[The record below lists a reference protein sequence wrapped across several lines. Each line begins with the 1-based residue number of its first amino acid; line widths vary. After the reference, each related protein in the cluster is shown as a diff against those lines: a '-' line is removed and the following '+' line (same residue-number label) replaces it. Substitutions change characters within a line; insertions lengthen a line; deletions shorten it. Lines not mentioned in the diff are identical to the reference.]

1 MCQSEWGIPLTQ
13 IELKRE
19 SHAEMKPDSRAA
31 ADSPGLRGVFRLIA
45 ILWLSLPF
53 LLDLKFGSP
62 APGKRKLRAV
72 RLRRLLVRLG
82 PTFIKIGQ
90 ALANRPDLVPYEYLK
105 ELEQLQDNVPAF
117 ANFRARRILKRAL
130 AGKKLK
136 PEFVFSTIGKSPI
149 AAASLGQVYEARLW
163 NGDRVAIKIQRP
175 GAEKKIERDV
185 AALRMV
191 AGFAESRKDIGL
203 GINWTDTVNEFAAMI
218 RLELD
223 FDHERRNGERFRE
236 NFKGWH
242 EIHVPR
248 FYPEYSDRHVL
259 VMEFVDGMK
268 PASGREIRAQGGD
281 PQKAL
286 QIIVKSYLKQLIEDG
301 FFHADPHPGNLRILR
316 DGRVAFFDFGMAG
329 QLEPDKRALFLDLLM
344 VISEKDI
351 EGIVRI
357 LADLGF
363 LRTGH
368 EFAEFQPAIE
378 QVFHHYLDRTDR
390 GSIRFHE
397 IVYALSE
404 IVYRYPFTIP
414 THFTYILRALL
425 TLEGLGMQLFA
436 SFSFFKFARPYAL
449 EMFFASEAKFMLGQL
464 ARRIRGES
472 DYSWDRVKQFS
483 RMFMNYVS
491 NKSLLD
497 WSKITKDDK
506 PALE

>member
-1 MCQSEWGIPLTQ
+1 MKKESQGLSGI
-13 IELKRE
+13 
-19 SHAEMKPDSRAA
+19 
-31 ADSPGLRGVFRLIA
+31 FRLLS
-45 ILWLSLPF
+45 ILVLSLPF
-53 LLDLKFGSP
+53 LIDVKYGSNTSSR
-62 APGKRKLRAV
+62 RKLRAV

-105 ELEQLQDNVPAF
+105 ELERLQDDVPAF
-117 ANFRARRILKRAL
+117 AGFRARRILRKTL
-130 AGKKLK
+130 ASKKLK
-136 PEFVFSTIGKSPI
+136 PEFVFSTVAKTPV

-163 NGDRVAIKIQRP
+163 NGERVAVKIQRP
-175 GAEKKIERDV
+175 GAEARIERDI
-185 AALRMV
+185 AALRLV
-191 AGFAESRKDIGL
+191 AGFAERRKDIGL
-203 GINWTDTVNEFAAMI
+203 GINWTETVNEFAGMI

-223 FDHERRNGERFRE
+223 FEHELKNAERFRE
-236 NFKGWH
+236 NFRGWQD
-242 EIHVPR
+242 IHVPR
-248 FYPEYSDRHVL
+248 FYPEYSDKHVL
-259 VMEFVDGMK
+259 VMEFVDGLK
-268 PASGREIRAQGGD
+268 PASAREIRAGGGD

-286 QIIVKSYLKQLIEDG
+286 QTIVKSYLKQLIEDG
-301 FFHADPHPGNLRILR
+301 FFHADPHPGNLRILK

-329 QLEPDKRALFLDLLM
+329 ELLEDKRALFLDLLIM
-344 VISEKDI
+344 ISEKDI

-357 LADLGF
+357 LAELGF
-363 LRTGH
+363 LRSGH
-368 EFAEFQPAIE
+368 EFSEFQPAIE

-449 EMFFASEAKFMLGQL
+449 EMFFASEAKFMLKQIGRKL
-464 ARRIRGES
+464 RGES
-472 DYSWDRVKQFS
+472 TYTWERAKQFS

-491 NKSLLD
+491 NKNLLD
-497 WSKITKDDK
+497 WSKVKK
-506 PALE
+506 EEKQKE

>member
-1 MCQSEWGIPLTQ
+1 MRTE
-13 IELKRE
+13 EK
-19 SHAEMKPDSRAA
+19 A
-31 ADSPGLRGVFRLIA
+31 GLRGVLRLVV
-45 ILWLSLPF
+45 ILALALPF
-53 LLDLKFGSP
+53 LLQIRFGANTST
-62 APGKRKLRAV
+62 ARRLRAV
-72 RLRRLLVRLG
+72 KLRRLLVRLG

-105 ELEQLQDNVPAF
+105 ELERLQDDVPAF
-117 ANFRARRILKRAL
+117 AGFRARRILRNTL
-130 AGKKLK
+130 ASRKLK
-136 PEFVFSTIGKSPI
+136 PEFVFSSISKHPV
-149 AAASLGQVYEARLW
+149 AAASLGQVYDARLW

-175 GAEKKIERDV
+175 GAQKRIERDI
-185 AALRMV
+185 AALLLV
-191 AGFAESRKDIGL
+191 AGFAEKRKELGL
-203 GINWTDTVNEFAAMI
+203 GINWTDTVHEFAGMI

-223 FDHERRNGERFRE
+223 FEHELRNAERFRE
-236 NFKGWH
+236 NFRGWR

-248 FYPEYSDRHVL
+248 FYPEYSDRTVL
-259 VMEFVDGMK
+259 VMEFVDGLK
-268 PASGREIRAQGGD
+268 PASAREIRAGGGQPD
-281 PQKAL
+281 KAL

-329 QLEPDKRALFLDLLM
+329 ELLEDKRALFLDLLIM
-344 VISEKDI
+344 ISEKDI

-368 EFAEFQPAIE
+368 EFSEFQPAIE

-404 IVYRYPFTIP
+404 IVYKYPFTIP

-449 EMFFASEAKFMLGQL
+449 EMFFASEAKFMLKQL
-464 ARRIRGES
+464 GRRLRG
-472 DYSWDRVKQFS
+472 DTGYSWDRARQFS

-497 WSKITKDDK
+497 WSKVKKDK
-506 PALE
+506 PEQIP